1 MIPAYQGNI
10 RGKHPVYINDL
21 NKRNIFDMRA
31 WNFLRSVFFVAPHR
45 AIFPGVRI
53 LYAALLALSLIS
65 NKFPLAE
72 ALAAPAPGAANRIAS
87 LSAQDREVLAARDAF
102 DKRDIKTLDAAR
114 ARLNAGNHPLTPYAN
129 YWWLSANLAQ
139 AGAFGVAEASQIRS
153 FLDANADT
161 PYADNLRRDWLKILG
176 ALESWELFTAALP
189 KLAIE
194 DSEVTCHH
202 WRYRLSRND
211 LEAFTEAKAFWTSAK
226 ATTDNC
232 YSVFLALQQSQR
244 LSNDEVWLRVRR
256 LLENGAIND
265 ARRSANFLN
274 PAPKGFE
281 PATAIIT
288 QDPARYLGREK
299 LDVKSRASI
308 ELFLFAITRFAR
320 TDAERAAALMEKNG
334 NKLPAADN
342 AWAWAQIGLYGSRQQ
357 ASDALKWFQRAG
369 SSTLSDQQAAWKA
382 RAALRAADWTT
393 LNETINAMSPR
404 EQHEPA
410 WRYWQARAYSASQL
424 PAQLDAAKAL
434 KETLARENNFYGL
447 LAAEEL
453 GVAPMPDWTG
463 INANTADLEL
473 MRTRP
478 AIQRT
483 LALYRLGMKE
493 EGLREWQ
500 YATRNLNDRQLLIAA
515 ELAREND
522 IPDRAISAADRT
534 LMIHDFS
541 RRYPIPYRDD
551 LQTSARTQSLDQAW
565 IYGLIRQ
572 ESRFMADARSP
583 VGAMGLMQLMPT
595 TARWA
600 ARQVGL
606 KPFAPERTIEIPVN
620 LSLGSFYL
628 RHVLDN
634 LGHPVLATAAYNAG
648 PSRARRW
655 QADTPL
661 EGAIY
666 AECIPFN
673 ETRDY
678 VKKVMTNAWFYARRL
693 GTGKPSLKEL
703 MGTVPARGNNSA
715 NNAVA
720 ASTLPSEPPLPA
732 MSLSPATPSVSPAL
746 PPDLNIHE
754 HK

>member
-1 MIPAYQGNI
+1 
-10 RGKHPVYINDL
+10 
-21 NKRNIFDMRA
+21 MRA
-31 WNFLRSVFFVAPHR
+31 WNFLRSVFFVAPHG
-45 AIFPGVRI
+45 AIFPSVRF

-72 ALAAPAPGAANRIAS
+72 AFAAPLPGAANS
-87 LSAQDREVLAARDAF
+87 LFLLSAQDREVLAARDAF

-114 ARLNAGNHPLTPYAN
+114 ARLKAGSHPLAPYAN

-139 AGAFGVAEASQIRS
+139 AGAFGVAEANQIRS

-176 ALESWELFTAALP
+176 TLESWELFTAALP
-189 KLAIE
+189 RLAIE

-202 WRYRLSRND
+202 WRYRLLRND
-211 LEAFTEAKAFWTSAK
+211 LEAFTEAKTFWNSAK
-226 ATTDNC
+226 ATSDNC
-232 YSVFLALQQSQR
+232 YGVFQALQQAQR
-244 LSNDEVWLRVRR
+244 LSNDEIWLRVRR

-265 ARRSANFLN
+265 ARRSATFLN
-274 PAPKGFE
+274 PAVKGFE
-281 PATAIIT
+281 QASAIIN

-299 LDVKSRASI
+299 PDVKSRVSI
-308 ELFLFAITRFAR
+308 ELFLFAITRLAR
-320 TDAERAAALMEKNG
+320 SDAERAAGLLEKNG
-334 NKLPAADN
+334 SKLATADN
-342 AWAWAQIGLYGSRQQ
+342 AWAWAQVALYGSQQ
-357 ASDALKWFQRAG
+357 QLGDALKWFQRAG
-369 SSTLSDQQAAWKA
+369 NSTLNDQQAAWRA
-382 RAALRAADWTT
+382 RAALRAADWTA

-404 EQHEPA
+404 EKREPA
-410 WRYWQARAYSASQL
+410 WRYWQARAHIASGVT
-424 PAQLDAAKAL
+424 AQLDAAKAL
-434 KETLARENNFYGL
+434 KEALARENNFYGL

-453 GVAPMPDWTG
+453 GVAPMPDWKG
-463 INANTADLEL
+463 INANAVDLEL

-500 YATRNLNDRQLLIAA
+500 YATRNLNDQQLLAAA
-515 ELAREND
+515 ELARENG

-551 LQTSARTQSLDQAW
+551 LQSNARSQNLDQAW

-572 ESRFMADARSP
+572 ESRFMADAKSP
-583 VGAMGLMQLMPT
+583 VGAMGLMQLMPA

-600 ARQVGL
+600 AKQVGL

-620 LSLGSFYL
+620 LNLGSFYL

-634 LGHPVLATAAYNAG
+634 LGHPLLATAAYNAG

-703 MGTVPARGNNSA
+703 MGTVPARGDTRA
-715 NNAVA
+715 NNPIA
-720 ASTLPSEPPLPA
+720 AI
-732 MSLSPATPSVSPAL
+732 AL
-746 PPDLNIHE
+746 PPDPPLPPTSSYVPPISPAPTP
-754 HK
+754 